1 MDLERAEK
9 RDSKTI
15 KTKADEVSNV
25 ANPDDD
31 SDEKELQELTTRFEQ
46 VCPHFSW
53 NGGRGHIVPKE
64 SNLCD
69 IFPNLNFEIS
79 QLKIILVFFNE
90 KI

>member
-1 MDLERAEK
+1 MDLDRAEK

-46 VCPHFSW
+46 VRSRNRGAPWSKRVKFVRYFS
-53 NGGRGHIVPKE
+53 K
-64 SNLCD
+64 S
-69 IFPNLNFEIS
+69 
-79 QLKIILVFFNE
+79 KY
-90 KI
+90 